1 MWCLCGKHPCNV
13 TTQYMQLLTEQL
25 DFKLVWK
32 ITKVIVKLIWDLY
45 VENFP
50 VKFQDEKGQTT
61 VNIKLVH
68 DFNVEN
74 ITVKIHHDPYNSW
87 GVIVFRSQLNIELV
101 WQ

>member
-1 MWCLCGKHPCNV
+1 M
-13 TTQYMQLLTEQL
+13 
-25 DFKLVWK
+25 
-32 ITKVIVKLIWDLY
+32 
-45 VENFP
+45 ENFP

-74 ITVKIHHDPYNSW
+74 VTVKIHHDPYNSW

-101 WQ
+101 